1 MLNRAPILRCQGDNT
16 DDGGDTG
23 NKPHDGGGHGRA
35 RGAARQ
41 RLIRKWHVNPLNI
54 SNVGTILYR
63 VEPLVELPRILV
75 DVSRYHERADFLMA
89 GRASAALACAAFGCA
104 GLLSACSFTP
114 EPETVTSIATSTEVT
129 TQTETRTEPMPV
141 PVPAE
146 QRAQVASLMTV
157 GVKDYDDALFALRQG
172 VGGIF
177 IASWTD
183 PALLTDPERNIAA
196 LRREIGRPFAVTID
210 AEGGRVV
217 RQPALLG
224 DIPSPRVMA
233 ETMSA
238 EQVENIAYDL
248 GQKLTDLGITVDFA
262 PVLDTDAGPADG
274 AIGDRSFSA
283 EADRATEYAIAFARG
298 LSNAGVTPVF
308 KHFPGHGRA
317 TGDTHT
323 GSVQTP
329 PLEELEKLDLL
340 PYGPALTE
348 FPAAGLMVG
357 HVTVPGMGDAP
368 ASLNP
373 EVYELIRSGAYT
385 RGTPFDGVI
394 YTDDLSGMEAVS
406 AEHPVPEAVL
416 AALQAGA
423 DNALWVSTDTLVETI
438 DTVNAAVDSGAYRRE
453 QMYDSAVRVAQ
464 LNHEGM

>member
-1 MLNRAPILRCQGDNT
+1 M
-16 DDGGDTG
+16 
-23 NKPHDGGGHGRA
+23 
-35 RGAARQ
+35 AAQ
-41 RLIRKWHVNPLNI
+41 
-54 SNVGTILYR
+54 
-63 VEPLVELPRILV
+63 
-75 DVSRYHERADFLMA
+75 
-89 GRASAALACAAFGCA
+89 ASAALICAALGCA
-104 GLLSACSFTP
+104 CVLTACSFAP
-114 EPETVTSIATSTEVT
+114 EPETVTSIATSTEVA
-129 TQTETRTEPMPV
+129 TQTQTVTEAMPV

-157 GVKDYDDALFALRQG
+157 GVKDYDDALFALTEG
-172 VGGIF
+172 AGGIF

-183 PALLTDPERNIAA
+183 AALLTDPERNIAT
-196 LRREIGRPFAVTID
+196 LRREVGRPFSVTID

-224 DIPSPRVMA
+224 DIPSPRTMA

-238 EQVENIAYDL
+238 DEVEQVAYDL
-248 GQKLTDLGITVDFA
+248 GVKLNDLGITVDFA
-262 PVLDTDAGPADG
+262 PVLDTDAGPDSG

-283 EADRATEYAIAFARG
+283 DAARATEYATAFARG
-298 LSNAGVTPVF
+298 LANAGVIPVF

-323 GSVQTP
+323 GSVNTP

-348 FPAAGLMVG
+348 FPTAGLMVG

-373 EVYELIRSGAYT
+373 QVYELIRSGAYT
-385 RGTPFDGVI
+385 GGIPFDGVI

-406 AEHPVPEAVL
+406 ADHSVPDAVL

-438 DTVNAAVDSGAYRRE
+438 DAVNAAVDAGAYDRS
-453 QMYDSAVRVAQ
+453 QMYDSAVRVAR
-464 LNHEGM
+464 LNHEGT

>member
-1 MLNRAPILRCQGDNT
+1 
-16 DDGGDTG
+16 
-23 NKPHDGGGHGRA
+23 
-35 RGAARQ
+35 
-41 RLIRKWHVNPLNI
+41 
-54 SNVGTILYR
+54 
-63 VEPLVELPRILV
+63 
-75 DVSRYHERADFLMA
+75 MA
-89 GRASAALACAAFGCA
+89 GRASAALACVALGCA
-104 GLLSACSFTP
+104 GVLSACSFTP

-129 TQTETRTEPMPV
+129 TQTETHTEPMPV
-141 PVPAE
+141 PVPAD

-157 GVKDYDDALFALRQG
+157 GVKDYDDALFALHQG

-183 PALLTDPERNIAA
+183 PALLTDPERNIAT

-233 ETMSA
+233 ETMSTQQV
-238 EQVENIAYDL
+238 EQVAYDL

-283 EADRATEYAIAFARG
+283 EAGRATEYAIAFARG

-329 PLEELEKLDLL
+329 PLEELERLDLL

-394 YTDDLSGMEAVS
+394 YTDDLSSMKAVS
-406 AEHPVPEAVL
+406 AEHSVPEAVL

-453 QMYDSAVRVAQ
+453 RMYDSAVRVAQ